1 MTATD
6 AVKCSSSIYP
16 ERAVAQTIV
25 VVTFYSRG
33 GTTERLATVAAVGA
47 VQMRAGI
54 RMRRV
59 PDPDPAAALA
69 RFPEHREELRRMHK
83 EYVAPREV
91 DLVAADVLV
100 VASTA
105 DVAPTSPE
113 WETYFDLLRRLH
125 SDGKLRQ
132 KVAAV
137 VDNGPSAAAFS
148 DMLKQ
153 LGLSVVSA
161 PADGDELARAM
172 ALGRSAVAA
181 AQANP

>member
-1 MTATD
+1 M
-6 AVKCSSSIYP
+6 
-16 ERAVAQTIV
+16 AQTIT

-33 GTTERLATVAAVGA
+33 GTTERLATAAAVGA

-83 EYVAPREV
+83 EYVAPRES
-91 DLVAADVLV
+91 DLIAADVLI

-105 DVAPTSPE
+105 DVTPASPE
-113 WETYFDLLRRLH
+113 WQACVDLLTRLH
-125 SDGKLRQ
+125 LEGHLRH

-137 VDNGPSAAAFS
+137 VDNGPSARAFS
-148 DMLKQ
+148 TMLER
-153 LGLSVVSA
+153 LGMPIVSA
-161 PADGDELARAM
+161 STGDDELARAM
-172 ALGRSAVAA
+172 ALGRAAVARSQEIKA
-181 AQANP
+181 SL

>member
-1 MTATD
+1 
-6 AVKCSSSIYP
+6 
-16 ERAVAQTIV
+16 VAQTIV

-59 PDPDPAAALA
+59 PDPAPAAALA
-69 RFPEHREELRRMHK
+69 QFPEHREQLRRMHK
-83 EYVAPREV
+83 EYVAPREA

-100 VASTA
+100 VASPA
-105 DVAPTSPE
+105 DVPPTSPE
-113 WETYFDLLRRLH
+113 WQAYVDLLTRLH
-125 SDGKLRQ
+125 AEGKLRR

-148 DMLKQ
+148 TELER
-153 LGLSVVSA
+153 LGLSVVTA
-161 PADGDELARAM
+161 PTERDELARAM
-172 ALGRSAVAA
+172 ALGRAAVNA
-181 AQANP
+181 AQAMKT

>member
-1 MTATD
+1 M
-6 AVKCSSSIYP
+6 
-16 ERAVAQTIV
+16 AQTIV

-59 PDPDPAAALA
+59 PDPAPAAALA
-69 RFPEHREELRRMHK
+69 QFPEHREQLRRMHK
-83 EYVAPREV
+83 EYVAPREA

-100 VASTA
+100 VASPA
-105 DVAPTSPE
+105 DVPPTSPE
-113 WETYFDLLRRLH
+113 WQAYVDLLTRLH
-125 SDGKLRQ
+125 AEGKLRR

-148 DMLKQ
+148 TELER
-153 LGLSVVSA
+153 LGLSVVTA
-161 PADGDELARAM
+161 PTERDELARAM
-172 ALGRSAVAA
+172 ALGRAAVNA
-181 AQANP
+181 AQAMKT

>member
-1 MTATD
+1 M
-6 AVKCSSSIYP
+6 
-16 ERAVAQTIV
+16 AQTIV

-69 RFPEHREELRRMHK
+69 QFPGHREQLRRMHK
-83 EYVAPREV
+83 EYVAPREADV
-91 DLVAADVLV
+91 VAADVLV
-100 VASTA
+100 VASPA
-105 DVAPTSPE
+105 DVPPTSPE
-113 WETYFDLLRRLH
+113 WQAYVDLLTRLH
-125 SDGKLRQ
+125 AEGKLRR

-148 DMLKQ
+148 TELER
-153 LGLSVVSA
+153 LGLSVVTA
-161 PADGDELARAM
+161 PTERDELARAM
-172 ALGRSAVAA
+172 ALGRAAVTA
-181 AQANP
+181 AQAMKT

>member
-1 MTATD
+1 M
-6 AVKCSSSIYP
+6 
-16 ERAVAQTIV
+16 AQTIA

-33 GTTERLATVAAVGA
+33 GATERLATVAAVGA

-59 PDPDPAAALA
+59 PDLDPAAALA

-83 EYVAPREV
+83 EYIAPREA

-105 DVAPTSPE
+105 DVTPASPE
-113 WETYFDLLRRLH
+113 WRAYFELLTRLHGAGQLRR
-125 SDGKLRQ
+125 

-137 VDNGPSAAAFS
+137 VDNSPSAHAFS
-148 DMLKQ
+148 TMLERF
-153 LGLSVVSA
+153 GLSVV
-161 PADGDELARAM
+161 PASTGDDELARAM
-172 ALGRSAVAA
+172 ALGRAAVTLV
-181 AQANP
+181 QATNASR

>member
-1 MTATD
+1 M
-6 AVKCSSSIYP
+6 
-16 ERAVAQTIV
+16 AQTIV

-69 RFPEHREELRRMHK
+69 QFPEHREQLRRMHK
-83 EYVAPREV
+83 EYVAPREA

-105 DVAPTSPE
+105 DLPPTSPE
-113 WETYFDLLRRLH
+113 WRAYVDLLMRLH
-125 SDGKLRQ
+125 AEGKLQR

-137 VDNGPSAAAFS
+137 VGNGPSAAAFS
-148 DMLKQ
+148 TELER
-153 LGLSVVSA
+153 LGLSVVPA
-161 PADGDELARAM
+161 PSERDELAQAM
-172 ALGRSAVAA
+172 AHGRAAVTA
-181 AQANP
+181 AQAMKA

>member
-1 MTATD
+1 M
-6 AVKCSSSIYP
+6 
-16 ERAVAQTIV
+16 AQTIV

-59 PDPDPAAALA
+59 PDPAPAAALA
-69 RFPEHREELRRMHK
+69 QFPEHREQLRRMHK
-83 EYVAPREV
+83 EYVAPREA

-100 VASTA
+100 VASPA
-105 DVAPTSPE
+105 DVPPTSPE
-113 WETYFDLLRRLH
+113 WQAYVDLLTRLH
-125 SDGKLRQ
+125 AEGKLRR

-148 DMLKQ
+148 TELAR
-153 LGLSVVSA
+153 LGLSVVTA
-161 PADGDELARAM
+161 PTERDELARAM
-172 ALGRSAVAA
+172 ALGRAAVTA
-181 AQANP
+181 AQAMKT

>member
-1 MTATD
+1 M
-6 AVKCSSSIYP
+6 
-16 ERAVAQTIV
+16 AQTIV

-69 RFPEHREELRRMHK
+69 QFPEHREQLRRMHK
-83 EYVAPREV
+83 EYVAPREA

-100 VASTA
+100 VASPA
-105 DVAPTSPE
+105 DVPPTSPE
-113 WETYFDLLRRLH
+113 WQAYVDLLARLH
-125 SDGKLRQ
+125 AEGKLRR

-148 DMLKQ
+148 AELGR
-153 LGLSVVSA
+153 LGLSVVTA
-161 PADGDELARAM
+161 PTERDELARAM
-172 ALGRSAVAA
+172 ALGRAAVTA
-181 AQANP
+181 AQAMKT

>member
-1 MTATD
+1 MA
-6 AVKCSSSIYP
+6 
-16 ERAVAQTIV
+16 ETIV

-59 PDPDPAAALA
+59 PDPDSVAALA
-69 RFPEHREELRRMHK
+69 QFPEHREQLRRMHK
-83 EYVAPREV
+83 EYVAPREA

-105 DVAPTSPE
+105 DVPPTSPE
-113 WETYFDLLRRLH
+113 WQAYVDSLTRLH
-125 SDGKLRQ
+125 SEGKLQR

-148 DMLKQ
+148 TELER
-153 LGLSVVSA
+153 LGLFVVPV
-161 PADGDELARAM
+161 PAERDELARAM
-172 ALGRSAVAA
+172 ALGRAAVAR
-181 AQANP
+181 AQAMKA

>member
-1 MTATD
+1 
-6 AVKCSSSIYP
+6 
-16 ERAVAQTIV
+16 VAQTIV

-59 PDPDPAAALA
+59 PDPAPAAALA
-69 RFPEHREELRRMHK
+69 QFPEHREQLRRMHK
-83 EYVAPREV
+83 EYVAPREA

-100 VASTA
+100 VASPA
-105 DVAPTSPE
+105 DVPPTSPE
-113 WETYFDLLRRLH
+113 WQAYVDLLTRLH
-125 SDGKLRQ
+125 AEGKLRR

-148 DMLKQ
+148 TELAR
-153 LGLSVVSA
+153 LGLSVVTA
-161 PADGDELARAM
+161 PTERDELARAM
-172 ALGRSAVAA
+172 ALGRAAVTA
-181 AQANP
+181 AQAMKT

>member
-1 MTATD
+1 M
-6 AVKCSSSIYP
+6 
-16 ERAVAQTIV
+16 AQTIV

-59 PDPDPAAALA
+59 PDPAPAAALA
-69 RFPEHREELRRMHK
+69 QFPEHREQLRRMHK
-83 EYVAPREV
+83 EYVAPREA

-100 VASTA
+100 VASPA
-105 DVAPTSPE
+105 DVPPTSPE
-113 WETYFDLLRRLH
+113 WQAYVDLLTRLH
-125 SDGKLRQ
+125 AEGKLRR

-148 DMLKQ
+148 TELER
-153 LGLSVVSA
+153 LGLSVVTA
-161 PADGDELARAM
+161 PTERDELARAM
-172 ALGRSAVAA
+172 ALGRAAVTA
-181 AQANP
+181 AQAMKT

>member
-1 MTATD
+1 M
-6 AVKCSSSIYP
+6 
-16 ERAVAQTIV
+16 AQTIV

-59 PDPDPAAALA
+59 PDANPEAALA
-69 RFPEHREELRRMHK
+69 QFPEHREELRRMHK
-83 EYVAPREV
+83 EYVAPREA

-105 DVAPTSPE
+105 DVTPASPE
-113 WETYFDLLRRLH
+113 WQAYFDRLSRLH
-125 SDGKLRQ
+125 ADGKLSR

-137 VDNGPSAAAFS
+137 VDNGPSAAVFS
-148 DMLKQ
+148 TMLER
-153 LGLSVVSA
+153 LGLSMVAA
-161 PADGDELARAM
+161 PAGVDELARAL
-172 ALGRSAVAA
+172 ALGRAAVSA
-181 AQANP
+181 AQAMKI